1 MTKVNVDNLKVLFD
15 NYVRNRQFSK
25 VSAGTITSVNPLKV
39 KLVDNIELPEEL
51 VTITWAD
58 ELTEA
63 SLNQKIFLIRQDEGG
78 HYFALPKFTP
88 EQLYRLN
95 NDSSA
100 SNVNNGYGNIGEV
113 TSSNAWL
120 NEIQME
126 DNAKYIW
133 TWLKD
138 NGWSEQAAAGFLG
151 NTRIESGHN
160 PGIYENLDHG
170 NMQRGFGLVQ
180 WTPAKIFHDWAKQSG
195 QKVDSIDAQLSAVN
209 GDVLK
214 HWIPT
219 SDYQLSY
226 ETFKKSTMNP
236 YHLANA
242 FLLNFE
248 RPANARGQLTY
259 MNTGNV
265 VNAPVTI
272 IGDSLLNGVTISS
285 YFKNAVLDAAN
296 SRFLVNSNDPSGAG
310 DGIETIRRLATQDRL
325 YKTVVL
331 ALGTNGGFT
340 SQQLDNAISTAKERG
355 AKTVFLVDTNSNV
368 SHRNSV
374 EQLMKAKANGSDV
387 IHVDWRKHS
396 DEVGRSTIYGSDD
409 IHMKAPD
416 KYVEYIAQVV
426 ANSTGSEITNPTK
439 RGEWAEYYYSKFKGM
454 VYRPAKGGLTQPKA
468 SKYDSSKS
476 TRATAVSTIGW
487 NLAEVNRFKMHAADP
502 PHVNGTYIDNF
513 LKSYYSD
520 SPLIGQGETIKRW
533 SDYYGISVGAA
544 LGVWAKET
552 TFGRNHPGRDGDFN
566 YGCMIWETTPQYPK
580 VFYGDRNWAKY
591 PSKNVGIG
599 EWFKYVRHKYI
610 EPGAPFYSNNYA
622 EFLNRYSPP
631 FENNQASFKNIMW
644 GILRSFGYDTSDTVT
659 KTNHSKSTDDVQQID
674 INNLALPGDYQ
685 ADARLDKLVEWFE
698 SRVGKVRYSMASR
711 KGPNSYDCSSAL
723 FSAMIYAGF
732 LPAGTSLGTTETLF
746 GYEGSRLIRINRNQI
761 RRGDIFVSG
770 VPGSSSGSAGHT
782 GVIYDSNR
790 IIHCTY
796 SRNGIAITPISG
808 FTGSP
813 VRYYRIAGTESSG
826 SSSGSSSA
834 TSARTRKL
842 EEAIRIATAQVG
854 KRYILGAVG
863 PNAFDCSGL
872 VYYAY
877 RQAGFSI
884 NHRCTTATMNA
895 NRSPFKTIGRSELQ
909 RGDLIMYSGHVGIYL
924 GPTLSSP
931 KSLVH
936 AAAPGLGVIY
946 QAANSMSIAG
956 YRRVVG

>member
-100 SNVNNGYGNIGEV
+100 SNANNGYGNIGEV

-138 NGWSEQAAAGFLG
+138 SGWSEQAAAGFLG

-259 MNTGNV
+259 MNTG
-265 VNAPVTI
+265 
-272 IGDSLLNGVTISS
+272 
-285 YFKNAVLDAAN
+285 
-296 SRFLVNSNDPSGAG
+296 
-310 DGIETIRRLATQDRL
+310 
-325 YKTVVL
+325 
-331 ALGTNGGFT
+331 
-340 SQQLDNAISTAKERG
+340 
-355 AKTVFLVDTNSNV
+355 
-368 SHRNSV
+368 
-374 EQLMKAKANGSDV
+374 
-387 IHVDWRKHS
+387 
-396 DEVGRSTIYGSDD
+396 
-409 IHMKAPD
+409 
-416 KYVEYIAQVV
+416 
-426 ANSTGSEITNPTK
+426 SEITNPTK
-439 RGEWAEYYYSKFKGM
+439 RGEWAEYYYSKFKGV

-566 YGCMIWETTPQYPK
+566 YGCMTAATAPQYPK
-580 VFYGDRNWAKY
+580 VYYGDRYWVKF

-622 EFLNRYSPP
+622 EFLNHYSPP

-659 KTNHSKSTDDVQQID
+659 KINHSKSTDDVQQID

-711 KGPNSYDCSSAL
+711 KGPNSYDCSSAV

-808 FTGSP
+808 YTGSP

-895 NRSPFKTIGRSELQ
+895 NQSPFKTIGRSELQ
-909 RGDLIMYSGHVGIYL
+909 RGDLIMYPGHVGIYL

-936 AAAPGLGVIY
+936 AATPGLGVIY
-946 QAANSMSIAG
+946 QAANSMSITG